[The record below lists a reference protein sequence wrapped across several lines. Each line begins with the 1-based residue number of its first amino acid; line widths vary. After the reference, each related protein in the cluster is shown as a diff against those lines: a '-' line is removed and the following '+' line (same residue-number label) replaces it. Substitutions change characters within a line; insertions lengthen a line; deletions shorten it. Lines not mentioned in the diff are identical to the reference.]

1 VETIIGKISKTC
13 GILNKLK
20 YRLPQS
26 ILLNIYN
33 TLILPYLQYCA
44 IVWANCNH
52 SKLKSLVI
60 IQQRAVRNICKLEY
74 LTHTAPYFKNLHVHT
89 IVDIYT

>member
-1 VETIIGKISKTC
+1 MPIKQVRSAKFLGIYLDELLTWSDHLETIIGNISKTC

-33 TLILPYLQYCA
+33 TLILPYLQYFA
-44 IVWANCNH
+44 TVWANCNH
-52 SKLKSLVI
+52 SI
-60 IQQRAVRNICKLEY
+60 
-74 LTHTAPYFKNLHVHT
+74 
-89 IVDIYT
+89 